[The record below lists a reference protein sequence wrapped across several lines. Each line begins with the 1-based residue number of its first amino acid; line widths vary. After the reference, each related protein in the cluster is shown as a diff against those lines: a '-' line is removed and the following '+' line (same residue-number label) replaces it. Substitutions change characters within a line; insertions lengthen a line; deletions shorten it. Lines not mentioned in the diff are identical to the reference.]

1 MIDPQQFRT
10 APAFCLAFLMVD
22 CLRDGFARFLDSP
35 LSQKS
40 TGEHRNANAC
50 AATKNVSIIENSA
63 QEATRLER
71 FQTCLDD
78 SKCS

>member
-1 MIDPQQFRT
+1 MHR
-10 APAFCLAFLMVD
+10 PAANGTSVLLAFLMVD

-50 AATKNVSIIENSA
+50 AAT
-63 QEATRLER
+63 
-71 FQTCLDD
+71 
-78 SKCS
+78 